1 VTVFG
6 QAKCRI
12 LAMADVP
19 LMVLVMQCITLSVH
33 LCTVQRNECEAVIL
47 VVKLVVVIVR
57 RVDWTGEE

>member
-1 VTVFG
+1 
-6 QAKCRI
+6 
-12 LAMADVP
+12 MADVP